1 MEQQVTTGTGG
12 ASDLIE
18 RHERATVARSRSES
32 LEPLGDHL
40 ETSEEVCMSI
50 DANAPAHDD
59 ATTRQDLTADLMDRA
74 SEKHDTDERLRL
86 LDEVVLLNMPPARG
100 MARRF
105 RGRGVADDDLEQVAY
120 TALVQATRRFDPDYG
135 TPFLSFAAPYVRGE
149 IKKHFRDHGW
159 MVKPSR
165 VVQELQARIG
175 AAREDLGHR
184 LGRSPRPSEIAR
196 ELDVDHETVVHAMA
210 VNGYFTPSSL
220 DRHVGGDDDLPA
232 LGDTLPDSH
241 DDRPAAEARVVLG
254 PLVRR
259 LGDRDRRIVEM
270 RFFEDRTQR
279 EIGEEIGVTQMHVS
293 RLIQRILDTL
303 REQLDGRGPTLSA
316 V

>member
-1 MEQQVTTGTGG
+1 MKQQVTTECVT
-12 ASDLIE
+12 AADLIE
-18 RHERATVARSRSES
+18 RPVRATVAGSRRES
-32 LEPLGDHL
+32 LEPLGDDL

-50 DANAPAHDD
+50 DANAPTHDD

-74 SEKHDTDERLRL
+74 SGQQDTEERLRL

-120 TALVQATRRFDPDYG
+120 TALVQASRRFDPDVG

-149 IKKHFRDHGW
+149 

-165 VVQELQARIG
+165 AVQELQARIG

-184 LGRSPRPSEIAR
+184 FGRSPRPSEIAR

-220 DRHVGGDDDLPA
+220 DRQVGGDDDLPA

-270 RFFEDRTQR
+270 RFFEDRTQQ

-303 REQLDGRGPTLSA
+303 REGLVGPGPTLSA